1 MVYYIEDNS
10 LELRYS
16 LCVSLSGCNRRRSHL
31 FEALEP
37 ARLVYCRRYFFLL
50 HQTVPRQEQQQQQK
64 RERDMQQPRLSCSTE
79 KKERRAKAS
88 SSSTLYQRSSILIHS
103 HIWSTLLQCIER
115 AKRSQL
121 LAVLSL
127 FLLRFLLLTN
137 VYRTYLIYS
146 NSSSIFLSLYSFQQI
161 SQETLGRR
169 GGNNNGI
176 GKEKKSNIIE

>member
-1 MVYYIEDNS
+1 MVYHIDDNS

-50 HQTVPRQEQQQQQK
+50 HQTVPRQEQEQQQK

-137 VYRTYLIYS
+137 GYS
-146 NSSSIFLSLYSFQQI
+146 GFDIFQ
-161 SQETLGRR
+161 
-169 GGNNNGI
+169 
-176 GKEKKSNIIE
+176 